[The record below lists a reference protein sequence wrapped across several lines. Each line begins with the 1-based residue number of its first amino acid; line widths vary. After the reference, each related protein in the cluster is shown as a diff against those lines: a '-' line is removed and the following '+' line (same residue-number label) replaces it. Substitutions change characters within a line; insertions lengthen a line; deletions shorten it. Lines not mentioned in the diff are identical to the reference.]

1 MARRK
6 SKGAR
11 KETDG
16 SGESRL
22 PSPDPVTNL
31 VIADIVLRGAGS
43 LLRQRL
49 EKGLLTGQL
58 ESDKARRLVE
68 SRGMVSTLA
77 LWGASRLATRSP
89 AGLAVVAGGLAAKV
103 LYDRGK
109 RIEARRRA
117 KKTAP
122 QAEPDADES

>member
-11 KETDG
+11 AETDG
-16 SGESRL
+16 TGESRL

-109 RIEARRRA
+109 RIEAKRRA
-117 KKTAP
+117 KRAAK
-122 QAEPDADES
+122 ADTNES